1 MVDAYSRAHRI
12 LKPLQHYSDLSQF
25 DTLPAALMPGPMLVD
40 SEQILGVYT
49 TDADSSE
56 AILFTTAGMYT
67 FNNKSWLK
75 LSYKEIER
83 TILPES
89 KVEVSGFFI
98 VLRNSEK
105 IWLSVKGSKSGRLYD
120 AFEVARFVDRVV
132 SDINQR
138 LNPKDKKGT
147 H

>member
-1 MVDAYSRAHRI
+1 
-12 LKPLQHYSDLSQF
+12 
-25 DTLPAALMPGPMLVD
+25 MLVD